1 MEEFILTMQTNQIK
15 LYSVDTTDL
24 FAEKENR
31 LQSEINYLN
40 KLSGEIE
47 SLNSKLEDLVFE
59 GCMNSDEDLREI
71 YHEDL
76 KSLNNE
82 LFKVGDELIKK
93 LKKLKCKSI
102 KEVKEKLKNKI
113 GKKNSDKLFTR
124 VLSEDNLTPSKLINQ
139 FESSFTRAL
148 DVKTNELTKDVF
160 IVEVFHREIM
170 RQILKNGFL
179 YKGEKFI
186 YAFSSAGQIREKR
199 LVMVRES
206 VYNKISPRL
215 YAGLTDDEINEYESK
230 WKDEND
236 EEITVKGM
244 VQGKLI
250 AYKALAASSSIPWEE
265 YKGFKG
271 DKKFDINEVIVVP
284 DVEFEIKD
292 INQDHIDLKFKI
304 THDKVD
310 SIMNPYMD
318 GAGICLPTWNDKNV
332 QVRYPFGKG
341 LVVPFDIIGYA
352 KKEYGIDNPMI
363 TDAWGKVWDI
373 KKEEIKVI
381 LTCSQFKMWKFFK
394 NEGEITGWD
403 KFKKAFIENGCEFSV
418 VADESL
424 DSKDFKDV
432 KLNYQMLQTLY
443 EMHDGSKGTV
453 NEIELITNNTKS
465 TIDDVG
471 LATRVWDKE
480 ITDKTK
486 ILGKSKDELLKS
498 KKQAVSTILG
508 FMGINIHNE
517 YKKPLDK
524 ALLLHSDLLHDPH
537 VKDIIKNKKTSYV
550 DGAKAGKI
558 LLPKSKRVFVIPDIT
573 AFADE
578 LLGKKVKGKLENKQ
592 VSCKLFNDGDELD
605 CLRSPHLF
613 VEHAIR
619 TNVVEDNHPYFI
631 TNGIYTSV
639 HDPISKILQF
649 DNDGDELTIV
659 SDKVFVECAKRHVK
673 DLNPISYDLKVGKP
687 VEGNPD
693 NLFESLN
700 KAFDANIGVI
710 SNSISKV
717 FNKGKITADDL
728 DAVRLLC
735 ARNNAEIDFAKT
747 LWRAK
752 PEDEKA
758 KRLLSLVDYKEVKVV
773 KRGKAKVVKEPVKL
787 PHFFRYAK
795 DKVYKSK
802 DKLKE
807 GEKNQVE
814 EWNNSTVNKIS
825 KQFDKANMT
834 NLSFC
839 KGDFDYTVLLNDK
852 DIVVDKKLTKEYQT
866 LIDTNKY
873 KLKKQIKE
881 SDTYNQAALIGYIKH
896 ELLKLNSNEVE
907 VADMLVKYL
916 YENNHEYKSILWDAV
931 IVNNLEKNLIA
942 KGAARKCKCGEVF
955 KKQGK
960 TIKCNKCRENDKKV
974 EIKHIAC
981 RDCNTPFQQ
990 KRKTQIRCTDC
1001 QKKSE
1006 KSTSRV
1012 IECRENKGA

>member
-1 MEEFILTMQTNQIK
+1 MTLQTKQIK

-24 FAEKENR
+24 FSVKENR
-31 LQSEINYLN
+31 LQSEINYLY
-40 KLSGEIE
+40 KLSSKIE
-47 SLNSKLEDLVFE
+47 SLNSEIEDLVFE
-59 GCMNSDEDLREI
+59 GCMSSDEDLREI

-76 KSLNNE
+76 RSLNCE

-102 KEVKEKLKNKI
+102 KEVKEKLKKEI
-113 GKKNSDKLFTR
+113 DKKNSDKLFTR
-124 VLSEDNLTPSKLINQ
+124 TLLENNLTPSKLINQ
-139 FESSFTRAL
+139 FESAFTRAL
-148 DVKTNELTKDVF
+148 GVKTNGLTKDVF
-160 IVEVFHREIM
+160 IVEVFHREVM
-170 RQILKNGFL
+170 RQILKNGFI
-179 YKGEKFI
+179 YNGEKFI

-199 LVMVRES
+199 LVMMKKS
-206 VYNKISPRL
+206 VYDKISPKL
-215 YAGLTDDEINEYESK
+215 YAGLTDDDINEYESK
-230 WKDEND
+230 WKDED
-236 EEITVKGM
+236 GEEITVKGM

-250 AYKALAASSSIPWEE
+250 AYKALSASSSVTWEE
-265 YKGFKG
+265 YKGFDK

-292 INQDHIDLKFKI
+292 IVQDHIDLKFKI
-304 THDKVD
+304 THNKTD
-310 SIMNPYMD
+310 SIFNPYMD

-332 QVRYPFGKG
+332 QIRFPFGKG
-341 LVVPFDIIGYA
+341 LIVPFNIIEYA
-352 KKEYGIDNPMI
+352 KNEYGIENPMI

-373 KKEEIKVI
+373 KKDGIKVI
-381 LTCSQFKMWKFFK
+381 STCSQFKMWKFFK

-403 KFKKAFIENGCEFSV
+403 KFKKAFLENGCEFSV

-443 EMHDGSKGTV
+443 EMQDGSNGTV

-465 TIDDVG
+465 IIDDVG

-486 ILGKSKDELLKS
+486 ILGKSKDELLRS

-687 VEGNPD
+687 VEVNPD

-728 DAVRLLC
+728 DSVRLLC

-758 KRLLSLVDYKEVKVV
+758 KRLLSLVDYKEVDKGGKGKVD
-773 KRGKAKVVKEPVKL
+773 KERVKL

-825 KQFDKANMT
+825 RLFDKNNVT

-839 KGDFDYTVLLNDK
+839 KGEFDYTVLLNDK
-852 DIVVDKKLTKEYQT
+852 DIVIDDKLIKEYQT

-873 KLKKQIKE
+873 KLNKQIKE
-881 SDTYNQAALIGYIKH
+881 SDTYNQATIIGYIKH
-896 ELLKLNSNEVE
+896 KLLKFNSNEVE
-907 VADMLVKYL
+907 VTDMLVKHL
-916 YENNHEYKSILWDAV
+916 YENNHEYKSILWDAFGEV
-931 IVNNLEKNLIA
+931 VVANLEKNLIA
-942 KGAARKCKCGEVF
+942 NGDVRKCMCGEVF
-955 KKQGK
+955 KKRGK

-974 EIKHIAC
+974 EIKYAAC
-981 RDCNTPFQQ
+981 QDCDTPFQQ
-990 KRKTQIRCTDC
+990 KRKTQIRCAEC

-1006 KSTSRV
+1006 KSTNRV
-1012 IECRENKGA
+1012 SKNRNRDIA